1 MFRVSTCTWL
11 MHLDA
16 YLYVYMWNLWSI
28 RFLCVS
34 VGDRGHHRHEP
45 DQKDDSLTRKTSLQ
59 KCSPLWRGKAT
70 KRPHPVKS
78 IEWCK
83 DPRTGKNSKQRKVQE
98 KRKLSALVYCD
109 QEIQCVV
116 HLCLFILIVCLFLFE
131 NNLWY
136 IFYFHFSFFI
146 LEISLLNPYPTV
158 CDYLRTIHHSKFC
171 TQTRPILID
180 KQLDVLV
187 EKH

>member
-1 MFRVSTCTWL
+1 MCRVSTCTWL
-11 MHLDA
+11 MHLGA

-116 HLCLFILIVCLFLFE
+116 QLCLVILIVCLFFI
-131 NNLWY
+131 WKQ
-136 IFYFHFSFFI
+136 FVVYFLFSF
-146 LEISLLNPYPTV
+146 
-158 CDYLRTIHHSKFC
+158 
-171 TQTRPILID
+171 
-180 KQLDVLV
+180 
-187 EKH
+187 